1 MATSNYTSSN
11 ESEVNVDSGYTT
23 DELCALALLDEE
35 IVPDLVSPFRSW
47 TDNFV
52 CGLGSSSRGEVVNDL
67 SNATTNQT
75 VPLSFNPDDAHVQ
88 ELHRLLSK
96 DGDKPGERRMKWL
109 KEWSDTQPLTIE
121 YQGVTMSNGIPGTPG
136 GIGSLKFVINST
148 PEPSEIT
155 PIIADNLV

>member
-1 MATSNYTSSN
+1 METSNYTSSDK
-11 ESEVNVDSGYTT
+11 SELTIDSGYTT

-52 CGLGSSSRGEVVNDL
+52 CGLGTFSREQVVNDL

-75 VPLSFNPDDAHVQ
+75 VPFTFNPDDAHVQ
-88 ELHRLLSK
+88 ELRHLLSK

-121 YQGVTMSNGIPGTPG
+121 YQGVTMSNGISGTPG
-136 GIGSLKFVINST
+136 SIGSLKFVINGT